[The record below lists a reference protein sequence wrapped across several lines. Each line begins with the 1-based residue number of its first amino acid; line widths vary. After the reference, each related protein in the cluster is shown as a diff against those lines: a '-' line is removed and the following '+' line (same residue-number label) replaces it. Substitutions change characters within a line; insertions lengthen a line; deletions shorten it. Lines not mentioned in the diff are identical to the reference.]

1 MSITEASGR
10 RFECPENVNADVISV
25 CGGGPGDE
33 GEYGF
38 VRIDFK
44 QPPHVLDVG
53 ANVGAFAYYATK
65 RWPGCTIDCYEPNPE
80 ALAYLEKN
88 TRVFAP
94 RATVHAVGV
103 TSAAGVHTMYRS
115 LDRFGAPNIL
125 CSTFR
130 KDMVSPVPGPDESI
144 AFNVNTIAAHTLPPC
159 TILKVDTEGYEL
171 NVIAG
176 LVAAQEKLPTL
187 ILAEIHT
194 RADRRAIE
202 NCLDDA
208 GYELIGARIHS
219 ANVGVFAFVRTSSI
233 PLEQRAR

>member
-38 VRIDFK
+38 VRVDFK
-44 QPPHVLDVG
+44 SPPHVLDVG

-94 RATVHAVGV
+94 RATVHRVAVSSAGGV
-103 TSAAGVHTMYRS
+103 RNMYPS

-125 CSTFR
+125 CSSLR
-130 KDMVSPVPGPDESI
+130 AELVSPIGVEGA
-144 AFNVNTIAAHTLPPC
+144 AFQVDTIAAHELPAC
-159 TILKVDTEGYEL
+159 TILKVDTEGCEL

-176 LVAAQEKLPTL
+176 VVGSPHKLPTL

-194 RADRRAIE
+194 RSDRRSIE
-202 NCLDDA
+202 NCLIDA
-208 GYELIGARIHS
+208 DYELVGARIHS
-219 ANVGVFAFVRTSSI
+219 ANLGLFAFVRTSSI